1 MLLKEK
7 TDRGVPRFGESKFI
21 ESGTIPKDNIESEV
35 FIMFELKPYTR
46 KNNGVYYNPFQ
57 TMDEFERNFFNPS
70 FFETTL
76 EQFKT
81 DIKDD
86 GDSYTLQADLPGFDK
101 KDIHLDL
108 NNDVLTIS
116 AERHSE
122 HEDKDKKGKFVRCER
137 SYGTYTR
144 QFDVSNINT
153 DAMKAKYENGVLTLN
168 MPKKSAQLPTAK
180 RVEIE

>member
-1 MLLKEK
+1 MLLKGK
-7 TDRGVPRFGESKFI
+7 TDRVVPRFGESKFI

-153 DAMKAKYENGVLTLN
+153 EGIKAKYENGVLTLN

>member
-1 MLLKEK
+1 
-7 TDRGVPRFGESKFI
+7 
-21 ESGTIPKDNIESEV
+21 
-35 FIMFELKPYTR
+35 MFELKPYTR

-116 AERHSE
+116 ADINQEKKETKEGYVCSERRSGH
-122 HEDKDKKGKFVRCER
+122 VER
-137 SYGTYTR
+137 SFNLEGI
-144 QFDVSNINT
+144 DVGGI
-153 DAMKAKYENGVLTLN
+153 KADYQQGVLMVRL
-168 MPKKSAQLPTAK
+168 PKEKVQEKKNTFKIAIGDEVSKLSDG
-180 RVEIE
+180 E

>member
-1 MLLKEK
+1 MSPERKMV
-7 TDRGVPRFGESKFI
+7 RIVSRFGESKFI

>member
-1 MLLKEK
+1 
-7 TDRGVPRFGESKFI
+7 
-21 ESGTIPKDNIESEV
+21 
-35 FIMFELKPYTR
+35 MFELKPDTR

-137 SYGTYTR
+137 SYGTYTL
-144 QFDVSNINT
+144 SLIH
-153 DAMKAKYENGVLTLN
+153 
-168 MPKKSAQLPTAK
+168 
-180 RVEIE
+180 I

>member
-7 TDRGVPRFGESKFI
+7 TDRVVPRFGESKFI

>member
-1 MLLKEK
+1 
-7 TDRGVPRFGESKFI
+7 
-21 ESGTIPKDNIESEV
+21 
-35 FIMFELKPYTR
+35 MFELKPYTR

-144 QFDVSNINT
+144 QFDVSNIKT
-153 DAMKAKYENGVLTLN
+153 QFVPQENKCPEAFASGLFLYL
-168 MPKKSAQLPTAK
+168 SILLCSISCGLPPSGK
-180 RVEIE
+180 P

>member
-1 MLLKEK
+1 
-7 TDRGVPRFGESKFI
+7 
-21 ESGTIPKDNIESEV
+21 
-35 FIMFELKPYTR
+35 MFELKPYTR

-122 HEDKDKKGKFVRCER
+122 HEDKDKKGKFVRCEHLHPSVR
-137 SYGTYTR
+137 CIQHQHRCHEGQVREWCAYSEYAQEERTAAHR
-144 QFDVSNINT
+144 
-153 DAMKAKYENGVLTLN
+153 KARGNRIKGE
-168 MPKKSAQLPTAK
+168 
-180 RVEIE
+180 

>member
-7 TDRGVPRFGESKFI
+7 TDRVVPRFGESKFI

-153 DAMKAKYENGVLTLN
+153 DAIKAKYENGVLTLN

>member
-7 TDRGVPRFGESKFI
+7 TDWVVPRFGESKFI

>member
-1 MLLKEK
+1 MLLKGK
-7 TDRGVPRFGESKFI
+7 TDRVVPRFGESKFI

-101 KDIHLDL
+101 K
-108 NNDVLTIS
+108 
-116 AERHSE
+116 EYPPR
-122 HEDKDKKGKFVRCER
+122 
-137 SYGTYTR
+137 
-144 QFDVSNINT
+144 
-153 DAMKAKYENGVLTLN
+153 
-168 MPKKSAQLPTAK
+168 P
-180 RVEIE
+180 